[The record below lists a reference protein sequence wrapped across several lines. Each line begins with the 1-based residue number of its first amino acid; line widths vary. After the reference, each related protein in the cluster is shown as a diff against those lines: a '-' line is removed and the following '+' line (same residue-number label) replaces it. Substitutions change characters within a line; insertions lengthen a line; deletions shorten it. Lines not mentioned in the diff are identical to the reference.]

1 MNGKTHAYLDLS
13 AQPPV
18 GAVLLDPR
26 PAFVFRGDGSG
37 ILWANA
43 AGAAFFGEDAMGAL
57 LERRFASSSP
67 TARSLA
73 RLAKALPLDHQRIE
87 ILRFN
92 FGIRQVA
99 LPAACQRLD
108 LGNGARGV
116 LAVGSVGGSR
126 ESLSTRA
133 ERLAD
138 AIASDDCLVAVLD
151 GDAKVLGASGGF
163 DILAPASQA
172 IDRLVDEAAR
182 GRHAV
187 VRASLALDGHARPA
201 GVARVTIGDDD
212 IFLLI
217 VGPREAQAT
226 APARTEP
233 VPAPAPIPMAAP
245 APVVP
250 APAEVPPPLS
260 EVQEEIVLGAPPE
273 PLIEEAPEAE
283 VVAPEVVPEVAPAPV
298 PPPPPAR
305 RFLWQSDAGGAFLF
319 VSDELA
325 AEVGSANAPA
335 IGETWRDLA
344 ARLPVDH
351 DGALADALAGL
362 ARFGVTVHWPI
373 AGAPEAIAVDLAG
386 IPDFSRDGV
395 FQGYRGFGAIRTGD
409 RYPAEMPIP
418 VEPAE
423 VSEEVYPEAS
433 PAEAAAEDAPEAPVA
448 AAEPVTEVAAP
459 EPVKAPP
466 PVPLRAPPNCDL
478 DEFARQSIEGGGDT
492 ERLARET
499 PAPVSEVKPETA
511 EAPETDRPEEPPSEA
526 GETAPPEESN
536 VVHLGKTPTRIL
548 PKRLSGSEQ
557 DAFRRIAQA
566 LGVQKETDEPETAR
580 EPRPEGEDRRK
591 TPRPAAAD
599 VETPLLNKLPV
610 GIAIYRDARTLFAN
624 RALLDLLG
632 YRSLDAFLSAG
643 GAEAIFPDSRDWSSG
658 TLVGGM
664 LHAARADGTDV
675 AVDAKLHAVTW
686 AGSTALMLSLVEAA
700 PAPIFA
706 EPAEPVVAKP
716 APALVEV
723 EPRIRELEAMLD
735 TATDGVVVIDSESR
749 VERMN
754 RTAEAL
760 FGVEAADVAGRP
772 FTDLLAEESRKPA
785 RDYLDGLASN
795 GVASVLNDGREVIG
809 KVPRGGLI
817 PLFMTIGR
825 LTDSGKYCAVLR
837 DITHWKNVEEEL
849 VAARRAAEAANL
861 QKSEFLARISHEI
874 RTPLNAIIGFS
885 EVMMAERF
893 GPVGN
898 DRYRSYLRDI
908 HLSGEHLMSLI
919 NDLLDLS
926 KVEAGKLDLNFESVA
941 VNAVIQECV
950 ALMQPQ
956 ANRERIIIRT
966 SLSSTLPNV
975 VADLRSLRQI
985 LLNLL
990 SNAIKFTKAGGQV
1003 IVATAMEDSGE
1014 VVVRIRDTGIGM
1026 DDKDIETAM
1035 KPFRQVAT
1043 SGRSGE
1049 GTGLGLP
1056 LTKALVEANR
1066 ATFAIDSVPA
1076 QGTLV
1081 RITFPT
1087 TRVLAG

>member
-1 MNGKTHAYLDLS
+1 MNGKTHAYLDL
-13 AQPPV
+13 AADPAV

-26 PAFVFRGDGSG
+26 PAFVFRGDGTG

-43 AGAAFFGEDAMGAL
+43 AGVAFFGEAGMGAL
-57 LERRFASSSP
+57 LDRRFSPSSP
-67 TARSLA
+67 TTRGLA
-73 RLAKALPLDHQRIE
+73 RLAKTLPLDQPRLE

-92 FGIRQVA
+92 FGVRQSA
-99 LPAACQRLD
+99 SPSACRRLD
-108 LGNGARGV
+108 LGGGARGV
-116 LAVGSVGGSR
+116 LAVGSIAANR

-138 AIASDDCLVAVLD
+138 AIASDNCLVAILD
-151 GDAKVLGASGGF
+151 RDARVLGASGGF
-163 DILAPASQA
+163 DALASASGA
-172 IDRLVDEAAR
+172 IDALVDEAAEGDR
-182 GRHAV
+182 RV
-187 VRASLALDGHARPA
+187 VRTAIAVSAADRPA
-201 GVARVTIGDDD
+201 GVARVAVGDERL
-212 IFLLI
+212 FLLI
-217 VGPREAQAT
+217 VGPEEARAAAT
-226 APARTEP
+226 QPEPPLAIPLDEPAATEVAEAPELAAASEPEPAEAVAEAPAALE
-233 VPAPAPIPMAAP
+233 AAP
-245 APVVP
+245 A
-250 APAEVPPPLS
+250 A
-260 EVQEEIVLGAPPE
+260 
-273 PLIEEAPEAE
+273 
-283 VVAPEVVPEVAPAPV
+283 
-298 PPPPPAR
+298 PPPAPSPVR
-305 RFLWQSDAGGAFLF
+305 RFLWQSDADHAIAF
-319 VSDELA
+319 VSGDLA
-325 AEVGSANAPA
+325 ADVGAANAPSV
-335 IGETWRDLA
+335 GEAWRDLA
-344 ARLPVDH
+344 SRLSL
-351 DGALADALAGL
+351 DGEHHLAEALAGL
-362 ARFGVTVHWPI
+362 ARFSHTVYWPL
-373 AGAPEAIAVDLAG
+373 AEAPERVAVDLTG
-386 IPDFSRDGV
+386 VPDFSREGV
-395 FQGYRGFGAIRTGD
+395 FRGYRGFGVIRLDD
-409 RYPAEMPIP
+409 RRPDERPEPA
-418 VEPAE
+418 VEP
-423 VSEEVYPEAS
+423 
-433 PAEAAAEDAPEAPVA
+433 
-448 AAEPVTEVAAP
+448 AAP
-459 EPVKAPP
+459 EPETPTPEEQPTVTDDAPVATVVAPP
-466 PVPLRAPPNCDL
+466 ESPEPPEPVETYESPTVPEAPPTTEKAAAPPSFLPPPGADL
-478 DEFARQSIEGGGDT
+478 DEYARAMIEGGRGYIEVPEPGPEDPGDD
-492 ERLARET
+492 ADIET
-499 PAPVSEVKPETA
+499 PA
-511 EAPETDRPEEPPSEA
+511 DEPA
-526 GETAPPEESN
+526 APPLEATKDPVPVETSN
-536 VVHLGKTPTRIL
+536 VVHLAKTPTRIL

-557 DAFRRIAQA
+557 DAFRRIAEA
-566 LGVQKETDEPETAR
+566 LGVER
-580 EPRPEGEDRRK
+580 ENESAGDTGVGKRK
-591 TPRPAAAD
+591 GVRVPAAD

-624 RALLDLLG
+624 RMLLDLLG
-632 YRSLDAFLSAG
+632 YDTLDAFLAAG
-643 GAEAIFPDSRDWSSG
+643 GAEAIFPDGGDWATRPLAAG
-658 TLVGGM
+658 TLR
-664 LHAARADGTDV
+664 AARSDGSDI
-675 AVDAKLHAVTW
+675 AVDAKLHAVNW
-686 AGSTALMLSLVEAA
+686 AGSTALMLSLVEVANPPPPVEETLDAPPAEA
-700 PAPIFA
+700 PAD
-706 EPAEPVVAKP
+706 
-716 APALVEV
+716 LVSV

-749 VERMN
+749 VDGMN

-760 FGVEAADVAGRP
+760 FGVEAGEFKGRP

-809 KVPRGGLI
+809 RVPRGGLI

-849 VAARRAAEAANL
+849 VAARHAAEAANA
-861 QKSEFLARISHEI
+861 QKSDFLARISHEI

-898 DRYRSYLRDI
+898 DRYKSYLRDI

-926 KVEAGKLDLNFESVA
+926 KVEAGKLDLNFESVP
-941 VNAVIQECV
+941 VNATIQECV

-966 SLSSTLPNV
+966 SLSATLPNV

-990 SNAIKFTKAGGQV
+990 SNAIKFTRAGGQV
-1003 IVATAMEDSGE
+1003 IVATAIEESGE

-1026 DDKDIETAM
+1026 SDKDIDTAM

-1043 SGRSGE
+1043 SGRMGE